1 MRIICITTDYPFPSV
16 VHHRLD
22 EIANRIPCIA
32 KFFSAIG
39 EIYIE
44 CRIEDAAW
52 VENMIADLV

>member
-1 MRIICITTDYPFPSV
+1 MRIICVTTDYPFASV
-16 VHHRLD
+16 VHRRLD
-22 EIANRIPCIA
+22 EIAERIPCIA
-32 KFFSAIG
+32 KFFSVIG

>member
-1 MRIICITTDYPFPSV
+1 MCIICVTTDYPFPSV
-16 VHHRLD
+16 VHKRLD
-22 EIANRIPCIA
+22 EIADRIPCIA

-52 VENMIADLV
+52 VEDMIADLV

>member
-1 MRIICITTDYPFPSV
+1 MRIICVATDYPFPSV

>member
-1 MRIICITTDYPFPSV
+1 MRIICVTTDYPFPSV
-16 VHHRLD
+16 VHKRLD
-22 EIANRIPCIA
+22 EIADRIPCIA

-52 VENMIADLV
+52 VEGMIADLV

>member
-1 MRIICITTDYPFPSV
+1 MRIICVTTDYPFPSV
-16 VHHRLD
+16 VHKRLD
-22 EIANRIPCIA
+22 EIADRIPCIA

-52 VENMIADLV
+52 VEDMIADLV

>member
-1 MRIICITTDYPFPSV
+1 MRIICVTTDYPFSSV
-16 VHHRLD
+16 VHKRLD
-22 EIANRIPCIA
+22 EIADRIPCIA

-52 VENMIADLV
+52 VEDMIADLV

>member
-1 MRIICITTDYPFPSV
+1 MRIICVTIDYPFPSV
-16 VHHRLD
+16 VHKRLD
-22 EIANRIPCIA
+22 EIAERIPCIA

-52 VENMIADLV
+52 VEDMIADLV